1 MIKKIAICAVAFVVA
16 ALVVGLVILG
26 GFWANGVEIER
37 GMPIGAAYYFGV
49 CVGGAAACVLGIH
62 LFMDGK

>member
-1 MIKKIAICAVAFVVA
+1 MINKIAMCAAVFVVA

-37 GMPIGAAYYFGV
+37 GMSIGAAYYFGV
-49 CVGGAAACVLGIH
+49 MAGCVASAMLAIH
-62 LFMDGK
+62 LFMDRK